1 MYSTAPADHRGHSS
15 TSSPTCG
22 MYWRYIASTVW
33 SVCCRS
39 IHTGVSVGPP
49 SAIPHRTARH
59 PIAGDLAAPTA
70 HLHVTR
76 RQRAEQRLRIEP
88 EPSGRGDDQVM
99 DLDRVARH
107 PGIGRLT
114 EAEAVH
120 PDRIALI
127 RPGQRDA
134 DALKPPERVSG
145 DGDRGGNLNG
155 RLAANRLQL
164 GEGYAAAGKT
174 ADVVRAHQTAGP
186 FEGCDRSGR
195 SHQQVVGR
203 APG

>member
-1 MYSTAPADHRGHSS
+1 
-15 TSSPTCG
+15 
-22 MYWRYIASTVW
+22 
-33 SVCCRS
+33 
-39 IHTGVSVGPP
+39 
-49 SAIPHRTARH
+49 
-59 PIAGDLAAPTA
+59 
-70 HLHVTR
+70 
-76 RQRAEQRLRIEP
+76 
-88 EPSGRGDDQVM
+88 M

-164 GEGYAAAGKT
+164 GEGYAAASKT
-174 ADVVRAHQTAGP
+174 ADVVRADEAVGPLERCDGAGRP
-186 FEGCDRSGR
+186 HE
-195 SHQQVVGR
+195 QVVGG

>member
-1 MYSTAPADHRGHSS
+1 MREPRLGHRVDAGYQHRLQHLEPVAGRVLGRPAPVAEALV
-15 TSSPTCG
+15 
-22 MYWRYIASTVW
+22 WR
-33 SVCCRS
+33 
-39 IHTGVSVGPP
+39 P
-49 SAIPHRTARH
+49 ARDL
-59 PIAGDLAAPTA
+59 IAGDLGAPTA

-76 RQRAEQRLRIEP
+76 RQLAEKRLRIEP

-114 EAEAVH
+114 EAEAIH
-120 PDRIALI
+120 PDRIALV

-145 DGDRGGNLNG
+145 DGDRGRNLNR
-155 RLAANRLQL
+155 RLVANRVQL
-164 GEGYAAAGKT
+164 GEGYTTAGET
-174 ADVVRAHQTAGP
+174 AHVVRAYQTVGP
-186 FEGCDRSGR
+186 LERCDRAGR